1 MDYCALLSATI
12 EKAPEGVWKEMLK
25 IVAAHSGCDDDGGV
39 VTPQGGG
46 GGVTNPPAPPPK
58 PQ

>member
-1 MDYCALLSATI
+1 MDYCALLAATI

-39 VTPQGGG
+39 VTPQSGGG
-46 GGVTNPPAPPPK
+46 TGGNPPTPPK
-58 PQ
+58 NP

>member
-1 MDYCALLSATI
+1 MDYCALLAATI
-12 EKAPEGVWKEMLK
+12 EKAPEGVWKEMLR
-25 IVAAHSGCDDDGGV
+25 IVAAHSGCDDGGV

>member
-1 MDYCALLSATI
+1 MDYCALLAATI
-12 EKAPEGVWKEMLK
+12 EKAPEGVWKEMLR
-25 IVAAHSGCDDDGGV
+25 IVAAHSGCVDDGV